1 MTMIK
6 ILNPHIS
13 VDSVVFGFND
23 KQLKILLIEREA
35 QPEGELKGENLK
47 LPGDM
52 ITQTEL
58 LDDAAY
64 RVLTELTGLS
74 NIFLKKFDIFD
85 ALDRMKNPVDVHW
98 LENTSGLK
106 IDRVITVA
114 YYALVKLDEVNSFPM
129 TESHCAK
136 WVDVELVENLAFDH
150 YEIFQKSLEHLRS
163 QIKVSPIV
171 FELLP
176 DKFTIRQLQN
186 LNEVILGAQL
196 DNRNFRKKI
205 LKQKFIIPLDE
216 KEENVSHK
224 PATFYRFDKE
234 IYQSEIQNINSFLV

>member
-1 MTMIK
+1 MIK

-35 QPEGELKGENLK
+35 QPEGEIIGANLK

-52 ITQTEL
+52 IAQSEL
-58 LDDAAY
+58 LDEAAY
-64 RVLTELTGLS
+64 RVLTELTGLT

-85 ALDRMKNPVDVHW
+85 ALDRMNNPVDRHW

-136 WVDVELVENLAFDH
+136 WVDVELVESLAFDH
-150 YEIFQKSLEHLRS
+150 YEIFQKSLEHLRT
-163 QIKVSPIV
+163 QIKMSPIV

-186 LNEVILGAQL
+186 LYEVILGAPL

-205 LKQKFIIPLDE
+205 LKQKFLIPLDE

-224 PATFYRFDKE
+224 PATFYHFDKA
-234 IYQSEIQNINSFLV
+234 IYQNELQNSSSFLV